1 MASIIRTGFVG
12 IRETFGRYSSTLQPG
27 LNFYLPFV
35 QKIHKLNTQ
44 INPMPLK
51 FSVRTKDNCFVDL
64 DLVIQYKLDRNNA
77 EKAFYSLRDPS
88 KQTAAYVENIIRS
101 EVPKMAVNS
110 LFEDND
116 QLCGKVKQSL
126 GGMMQGYGYT
136 LVDTLVTDIQPELA
150 VKQAMNKVRAS
161 ESLKEVAVNEAA
173 ASRIRIEQDAEAEKT
188 RKRLEGEGIAAQRAA
203 ILKGYRENIEEVTH
217 KLGIDNQTAV
227 QLSLFS
233 QYCDTLKDIS
243 TRANT
248 KVIFLPYSENGAT
261 QSFDRFRQALLE
273 AQEAA
278 EAAPAVAPQ

>member
-27 LNFYLPFV
+27 LNFYLPFA

-44 INPMPLK
+44 INAMPLK
-51 FSVRTKDNCFVDL
+51 FTVRTKDSCFCRL
-64 DLVIQYKLDRNNA
+64 DLVIQYKLDASNA
-77 EKAFYSLRDPS
+77 EKAFYSLRDPDV
-88 KQTAAYVENIIRS
+88 QTAAYVENIIRS
-101 EVPKMAVNS
+101 EVPKMPVNS

-116 QLCGKVKQSL
+116 QLCGKVKKSL
-126 GGMMQGYGYT
+126 SGMLQGYGYT
-136 LVDTLVTDIQPELA
+136 LVDTLVTDIQPEEV

-161 ESLKEVAVNEAA
+161 ESLKDVAVNEAA

-188 RKRLEGEGIAAQRAA
+188 RKRLEGEGIAAQRGA
-203 ILKGYRENIEEVTH
+203 ILKGYRENIEEVTN

-243 TRANT
+243 TRSNT
-248 KVIFLPYSENGAT
+248 KVIFVPYSENGAT

-278 EAAPAVAPQ
+278 PAVSIAAQ